1 MSKQYPFVKKQ
12 IRGEATDLRSLL
24 NEVELCMRTNIYTD
38 WEELQL
44 EIVATAIQLTEKMKG
59 K

>member
-1 MSKQYPFVKKQ
+1 MGDKYPFVKKQ

>member
-1 MSKQYPFVKKQ
+1 MSKQYPFIKKE